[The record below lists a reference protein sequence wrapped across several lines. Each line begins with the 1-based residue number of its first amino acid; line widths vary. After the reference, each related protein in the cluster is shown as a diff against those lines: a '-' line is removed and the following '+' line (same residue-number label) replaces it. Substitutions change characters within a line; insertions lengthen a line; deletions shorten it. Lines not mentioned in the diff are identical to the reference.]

1 MDAFTDTITDG
12 ADTITDEETP
22 RARLGLLLKHF
33 SELGDDREPWRVMY
47 PLNSPVTKSLF
58 DQSGSGATM
67 MASMVI
73 SPLISA
79 MTANASATSV

>member
-1 MDAFTDTITDG
+1 MGSLLAFTATPSTPGVCDRADDG
-12 ADTITDEETP
+12 LSAFMHMDV
-22 RARLGLLLKHF
+22 LHLHLLLAAAP
-33 SELGDDREPWRVMY
+33 ELS
-47 PLNSPVTKSLF
+47 SPVTKSLF